1 MGSVR
6 RRFAEK
12 QRRVR
17 GSGGEVAW
25 SAERNIV
32 ITGPGRSGTT
42 LTCHLLNKLPDTM
55 ALSEPINPGKYADRL
70 PDNEAVADGIQDFY
84 REQRRMALKQGL
96 VLSKHVGGVVPDN
109 PKGMVDGVRKRVV
122 EKGKISVG
130 KDLSP
135 DFFLGIKQ
143 TGIFTAML
151 PTLAN
156 RFACFAI
163 VRNPLAIRASSMSI
177 QSDRGSPDRTSAR
190 IRYDAELGERL
201 ENKKSEGAD
210 VIDKWLLRMHSS
222 FERYSQALPP
232 ENVIRYEDICESN
245 GRALSVIVPAA
256 AGLDEPLENKNT
268 NPLYKKRD
276 KVLRYGERM
285 LQSEGAYW
293 NFYTRESVEEIMN
306 GLQ

>member
-6 RRFAEK
+6 RRLAEGL
-12 QRRVR
+12 RRVR

-42 LTCHLLNKLPDTM
+42 LTCHLLNKLPDTV
-55 ALSEPINPGKYADRL
+55 ALSEPINPGKYEDRL

-84 REQRRMALKQGL
+84 REQRAMALKRGL
-96 VLSKHVGGVVPDN
+96 VISKHVGGVVPDN

-122 EKGKISVG
+122 EKGRIPVG
-130 KDLSP
+130 KELGP

-151 PTLAN
+151 PTLTD

-177 QSDRGSPDRTSAR
+177 QSDKGKKGRVSAR
-190 IRYDAELGERL
+190 VRYDADLGERM
-201 ENKKSEGAD
+201 EKKKSEGAD

-222 FERYSQALPP
+222 FERYTQALPP

-245 GRALSVIVPAA
+245 GRALQVIVPAA
-256 AGLDEPLENKNT
+256 ATLDEPLENKNT
-268 NPLYKKRD
+268 NPLYKRD
-276 KVLRYGERM
+276 KVLRYGERL

-293 NFYTRESVEEIMN
+293 NYYTRESVEEIMA

>member
-6 RRFAEK
+6 RRVAEK
-12 QRRVR
+12 LRQVR
-17 GSGGEVAW
+17 GSGDEAAW

-42 LTCHLLNKLPDTM
+42 LTCHLLNKLPNTI
-55 ALSEPINPGKYADRL
+55 ALSEPINPGKYTDRL
-70 PDNEAVADGIQDFY
+70 PDTEAVADGIQDFY
-84 REQRRMALKQGL
+84 REQRRMALKKGV

-135 DFFLGIKQ
+135 DFFLGVKQ

-151 PTLAN
+151 PTLVN

-177 QSDRGSPDRTSAR
+177 ESDKKGRKGRTSAR
-190 IRYDAELGERL
+190 ITYDADLNERM
-201 ENKKSEGAD
+201 EKKKSEGAD
-210 VIDKWLLRMHSS
+210 VIDKWLLRMHSN
-222 FERYSQALPP
+222 FERYQQALPP
-232 ENVIRYEDICESN
+232 ENVIRYEDICETN
-245 GRALSVIVPAA
+245 GRALQVIVPAA
-256 AGLDEPLENKNT
+256 AELDEPLENKNV
-268 NPLYKKRD
+268 NPLYDREKM
-276 KVLRYGERM
+276 LRVGER
-285 LQSEGAYW
+285 LLESEGAYW
-293 NFYTRESVEEIMN
+293 NFYTREDVQGIMDK
-306 GLQ
+306 LS